1 MREAIYNA
9 LTNLA
14 YSAAIA
20 LGNRLSGFVG
30 WLNERAD
37 GVEQTRLDI
46 VNGVNSMMQGAP
58 WPFSE
63 ALIWFWSLVN
73 NFMVTPIMTGVR
85 YAFIYASQ
93 LVVSLYNYGDMM
105 YVPERWLL
113 NIILFV
119 RDRILN
125 VFDAI
130 DGAVGQVVD
139 WANGWF
145 SWVQQALTN
154 LSNSVISWFQGLQ
167 GWINTN
173 IVSPLQGLI
182 SGFQNL
188 VTVVTQ
194 MTQALNSILT
204 NPAYWIW
211 QNVVPYLAHFVTEW
225 LKSEWYAG
233 RK

>member
-1 MREAIYNA
+1 MRETIANA

-14 YSAAIA
+14 YSAALA

-46 VNGVNSMMQGAP
+46 VNSVNSMMQGAP

-85 YAFIYASQ
+85 FIFIYASQ
-93 LVVSLYNYGDMM
+93 LVISLYNYGDMM

-113 NIILFV
+113 TIILSV
-119 RDRILN
+119 RDRVLN
-125 VFDAI
+125 IFDAI
-130 DGAVGQVVD
+130 DGMVGQLTTWV
-139 WANGWF
+139 NGWV
-145 SWVQQALTN
+145 SWAQETITN
-154 LSNSVISWFQGLQ
+154 LRNSVISWFQGLED
-167 GWINTN
+167 WIHTN
-173 IVSPLQGLI
+173 IVSPLQGVI
-182 SGFQNL
+182 SGIQNIAA
-188 VTVVTQ
+188 VVTQ
-194 MTQALNSILT
+194 LVQDLESIMS

-211 QNVVPYLAHFVTEW
+211 QNIVPHLVDFVTEW
-225 LKSEWYAG
+225 LNSEWYVQ
-233 RK
+233 R